1 MTFCLSKIVKRNV
14 FLSFF
19 TTIWKEADKKVTK
32 CKIVHC
38 FIRYF
43 GKASKKFQGQILLH
57 RLTWMLVNWVNSDN
71 FKPSRKIRKITIKQ
85 YDFPIQ
91 SDILVLYPQNQ
102 FQHVKA
108 FVFFYFSKTTSP
120 KKYILEILLCSVIFF
135 YVNLFFGS

>member
-1 MTFCLSKIVKRNV
+1 MTFCLSEIVKRNV

-108 FVFFYFSKTTSP
+108 FVFF
-120 KKYILEILLCSVIFF
+120 ILVKLPVQKSIFWRF
-135 YVNLFFGS
+135 CYVL